1 MNTEN
6 AAENVAEIG
15 TLRDLLIAIYEE
27 DTAYTSDDFSLE
39 TNEDKADNLL
49 KKGSYRDIESSDPRS
64 DPRPNIITFIAKGL
78 TPAIRE
84 RVSKAFDPQVD
95 GYMRRYDELKM
106 QTAEIKNNDAL
117 LEAHIQT
124 QQALKGVENATQKLA
139 DSVLVNAKMVNSRL
153 SEIKGEISHSG
164 WFSRLAGAFLI
175 AASVY
180 FAGEKVAD
188 AISEGNQL
196 KAANNNGSLVIKPQ
210 APALE
215 K

>member
-27 DTAYTSDDFSLE
+27 DTAYTSDDFSFE
-39 TNEDKADNLL
+39 TNEDKVDNLL
-49 KKGSYRDIESSDPRS
+49 KKGSYRDIESS

-153 SEIKGEISHSG
+153 SEIKGKISHSG